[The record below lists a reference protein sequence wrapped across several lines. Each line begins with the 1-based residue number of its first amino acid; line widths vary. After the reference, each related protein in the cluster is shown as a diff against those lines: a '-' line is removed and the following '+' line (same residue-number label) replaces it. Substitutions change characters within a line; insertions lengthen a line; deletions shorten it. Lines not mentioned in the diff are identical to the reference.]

1 MRLQM
6 TANQVS
12 SDSAAKKA
20 ATLPTIATT
29 TMLPTQTSTIS
40 CGVGA
45 SKASNETTF
54 RIQKQNQQQQQQQK
68 QTMQT
73 TSCSKQQPSKHAQLQ
88 RNLLIGL
95 ILTAFCAQV
104 SRHDAYTSNFLYTYA
119 NMSVCL

>member
-6 TANQVS
+6 TADQVS

-54 RIQKQNQQQQQQQK
+54 RIQKQNQQQQQQQ
-68 QTMQT
+68 TMQT